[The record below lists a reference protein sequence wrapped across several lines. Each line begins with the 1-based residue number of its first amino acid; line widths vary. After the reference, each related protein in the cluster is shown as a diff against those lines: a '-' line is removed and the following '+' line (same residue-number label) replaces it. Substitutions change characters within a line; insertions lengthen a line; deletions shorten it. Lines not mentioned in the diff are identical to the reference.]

1 MFEKHEHEA
10 QLKASFT
17 RKSRVVQNARR
28 FVSVLGENYANKFN
42 D

>member
-1 MFEKHEHEA
+1 MFEKYEHEA
-10 QLKASFT
+10 QLKATFT

-28 FVSVLGENYANKFN
+28 IVSVLGKNYVNKFN